1 MRQIFLKA
9 IQFIKENPR
18 IIYSLVLVVI
28 LPAAFFI
35 NTYLINSN
43 YEKNIDKITQRK
55 AVLVENVINNLLQ
68 DRISDD
74 AALQVLVEKIQQ
86 EKDEIASLSI
96 ARPQNEPGEFQI
108 TASSDPALVGQKQSG
123 SIQNA
128 IAWEKP
134 EGVAFL
140 DRNEKGRF
148 WNVTKTLLD
157 ESGNKTGLIAMAF
170 SLSDSDALVQK
181 TIYNSYW
188 ILTIIIITVVLLVSN
203 QGRLFGYAL
212 TVTKLKE
219 IDKMKDMFISM
230 ASHELRTPL
239 TAIKGYVELI
249 KEKKEIKSD
258 EQSSHF
264 MNNISISVERL
275 QDLINDVLEVSRVEG
290 NRLPM
295 EIVEFDP
302 GEIISQSVEEIR
314 SQATD
319 KGLALNYQPLGS
331 PATVKADKDR
341 LKQVLINL
349 IGNSVKY
356 TMKGSVDVS
365 AKIKGKEFLIIVAD
379 TGIGISSEDQAN
391 LFQKFYRIQ
400 NEHTK
405 NVTGTGLGLW
415 ITSEIIKKMEGS
427 ITVESI
433 EGVGSHFTV
442 HLPLAG
448 K

>member
-55 AVLVENVINNLLQ
+55 AVLVENIVNSLLQ
-68 DRISDD
+68 DRISNENE
-74 AALQVLVEKIQQ
+74 LQSLVEKIQE
-86 EKDEIASLSI
+86 EKDEIISLSI
-96 ARPQNEPGEFQI
+96 AKPQNDPGEFQI
-108 TASSDPALVGQKQSG
+108 VASSEPALVGQKQSG

-140 DRNEKGRF
+140 DRNDKGRF

-157 ESGNKTGLIAMAF
+157 ESGNKIGLIAMAF
-170 SLSDSDALVQK
+170 SLTDSDALVQR

-188 ILTIIIITVVLLVSN
+188 VLMIIIITVVLLVAN

-239 TAIKGYVELI
+239 TAIKGYVELL
-249 KEKKEIKSD
+249 KEKKEIQSD
-258 EQSSHF
+258 QQSSHF

-295 EIVEFDP
+295 EIIEFDP
-302 GEIISQSVEEIR
+302 SEAISESVEEMR
-314 SQATD
+314 SQAQD
-319 KGLALNYQPLGS
+319 KGLNLNLQPLETLV
-331 PATVKADKDR
+331 AIKNDKDR

-356 TMKGSVDVS
+356 TLEGSVDVS
-365 AKIKGKEFLIIVAD
+365 AKIKGKELLITVAD

-415 ITSEIIKKMEGS
+415 ITSEIVKKMDGS

-433 EGVGSHFTV
+433 EGVGSHFTI
-442 HLPLAG
+442 HLPFVE

>member
-55 AVLVENVINNLLQ
+55 AVLVENIINNLLE
-68 DRISDD
+68 DRTTDD
-74 AALQVLVEKIQQ
+74 QKLQSLVEKIKK
-86 EKDEIASLSI
+86 ENEEITSLSI
-96 ARPQNEPGEFQI
+96 AKPQSEPGEFQI
-108 TASSDPALVGQKQSG
+108 TASSDPALVGQQQSG
-123 SIQNA
+123 SIQNV

-148 WNVTKTLLD
+148 WNVTKTLVD
-157 ESGNKTGLIAMAF
+157 DAGNKTALIAMAF
-170 SLSDSDALVQK
+170 SLADSDALVQR

-188 ILTIIIITVVLLVSN
+188 ILTIIILTVVLLVSN

-239 TAIKGYVELI
+239 TAIKGYAELL
-249 KEKKEIKSD
+249 KEKKEIQSD

-264 MNNISISVERL
+264 LGNISISVERL
-275 QDLINDVLEVSRVEG
+275 QELVNDVLEVSRAEG

-302 GEIISQSVEEIR
+302 NEIISQSVEEMR
-314 SQATD
+314 SQAAA
-319 KGLALNYQPLGS
+319 KELALNYQPLGE
-331 PATVKADKDR
+331 PLVIRADKDR

-356 TMKGSVDVS
+356 TLKGSVEVS
-365 AKIKGKEFLIIVAD
+365 VKTKGKELLITVAD

-415 ITSEIIKKMEGS
+415 ITLEIIKKMNGN

-442 HLPLAG
+442 HLPVVG

>member
-9 IQFIKENPR
+9 VQFIKENPR

-68 DRISDD
+68 DRNAGDNE
-74 AALQVLVEKIQQ
+74 LQSLIEKIKN
-86 EKDEIASLSI
+86 ENSEITGLSI
-96 ARPQNEPGEFQI
+96 IRSQNDAGDFLI
-108 TASSDPALVGQKQSG
+108 TASSDPAMVGQKQNG
-123 SIQNA
+123 SIQDI
-128 IAWEKP
+128 IAWNKP

-140 DRNEKGRF
+140 DSNEKGRF
-148 WNVTKTLLD
+148 WNVTKTLFD
-157 ESGNKTGLIAMAF
+157 NAGNKTGLIEMAF
-170 SLSDSDALVQK
+170 SLEDSDSLVRR

-188 ILTIIIITVVLLVSN
+188 ILTIIIITVVLLVAN

-239 TAIKGYVELI
+239 TAIKGYVELL
-249 KEKKEIKSD
+249 KEKKELQSD
-258 EQSSHF
+258 EQTSHF
-264 MNNISISVERL
+264 LTNISISVERL
-275 QDLINDVLEVSRVEG
+275 QGLVNDVLEVSRVEG

-295 EIVEFDP
+295 EIIEFDP
-302 GEIISQSVEEIR
+302 GEIISQSIEEMR
-314 SQATD
+314 SQAD
-319 KGLALNYQPLGS
+319 AKGLALNYDPLGS
-331 PATVKADKDR
+331 PVKIKADKDR
-341 LKQVLINL
+341 LKQILINL

-356 TMKGSVDVS
+356 TLKGSVDVS
-365 AKIKGKEFLIIVAD
+365 VKIKGKELLVTVAD

-405 NVTGTGLGLW
+405 DIIGTGLGLW
-415 ITSEIIKKMEGS
+415 ITLEIAKKMKGS

-442 HLPLAG
+442 HLPIS

>member
-18 IIYSLVLVVI
+18 IIYSLILVVV

-35 NTYLINSN
+35 NTYLINSS

-55 AVLVENVINNLLQ
+55 AVLVENVINNLIQ
-68 DRISDD
+68 DRTADD
-74 AALQVLVEKIQQ
+74 QQLQLLVEKIKK
-86 EKDEIASLSI
+86 ENEEITSLSI
-96 ARPQNEPGEFQI
+96 AKPQNEPGEFQI
-108 TASSDPALVGQKQSG
+108 TASSDPVLVGQKQSG
-123 SIQNA
+123 SIQNV

-140 DRNEKGRF
+140 DRNEQGRF
-148 WNVTKTLLD
+148 WNVTKTLFD
-157 ESGNKTGLIAMAF
+157 DAGNKTGLIAMAF
-170 SLSDSDALVQK
+170 SLADSDALVRR

-188 ILTIIIITVVLLVSN
+188 ILTIIIVTVVLLVAN

-239 TAIKGYVELI
+239 TAIKGYTELL
-249 KEKKEIKSD
+249 KEKKEIQSD

-264 MNNISISVERL
+264 MNNISISIERL
-275 QDLINDVLEVSRVEG
+275 QVLVDDVLEVSRVEG

-295 EIVEFDP
+295 EIVELDP
-302 GEIISQSVEEIR
+302 GEIISQSIEEMR
-314 SQATD
+314 PQAD
-319 KGLALNYQPLGS
+319 AKGLALNYQPLGV
-331 PATVKADKDR
+331 PVKIKADKDR
-341 LKQVLINL
+341 LQQVLINL

-356 TMKGSVDVS
+356 TLKGSVEVS
-365 AKIKGKEFLIIVAD
+365 VKTKGKELLITVAD
-379 TGIGISSEDQAN
+379 TGIGISSEDQTN

-415 ITSEIIKKMEGS
+415 ITLEIAKRMKGN

-442 HLPLAG
+442 HLPMVE

>member
-9 IQFIKENPR
+9 LQFIKENPR

-55 AVLVENVINNLLQ
+55 ATLVENVINSLLWDQ
-68 DRISDD
+68 ISDD
-74 AALQVLVEKIQQ
+74 QKLQSLVEKIQK
-86 EKDEIASLSI
+86 ENSEITLLSI
-96 ARPQNEPGEFQI
+96 AKPQGEPGEFQI
-108 TASSDPALVGQKQSG
+108 VASSDQSFVGQKQSG
-123 SIQNA
+123 SIQNI

-148 WNVTKTLLD
+148 WNVTKTLSD
-157 ESGNKTGLIAMAF
+157 ETGNKTALIAMAF
-170 SLSDSDALVQK
+170 SLADSDAIVQR

-188 ILTIIIITVVLLVSN
+188 ILMIIIVTVVLLVAN

-239 TAIKGYVELI
+239 TAIKGFTELL
-249 KEKKEIKSD
+249 KEKEEIQSN

-264 MNNISISVERL
+264 LNNISVSVERL
-275 QDLINDVLEVSRVEG
+275 NDLVNDVLEVSRAEG

-295 EIVEFDP
+295 EIIELDP
-302 GEIISQSVEEIR
+302 SEIIAQSVEEMR
-314 SQATD
+314 PQAAAKNLVLD
-319 KGLALNYQPLGS
+319 YQPIGT
-331 PATVKADKDR
+331 PVVIKADKDR

-356 TMKGSVDVS
+356 TLKGSVDVS
-365 AKIKGKEFLIIVAD
+365 AKIKGKELLITIAD

-400 NEHTK
+400 NDKTK
-405 NVTGTGLGLW
+405 NIIGTGLGLW
-415 ITSEIIKKMEGS
+415 ITLEIVKKMNGN

-433 EGVGSHFTV
+433 EGVGSHFTI

>member
-1 MRQIFLKA
+1 MRQIFQKA
-9 IQFIKENPR
+9 LQFIKENPR

-55 AVLVENVINNLLQ
+55 AVLVENVINNLLH
-68 DRISDD
+68 DRTADD
-74 AALQVLVEKIQQ
+74 QQLQPLVEKIQKGN
-86 EKDEIASLSI
+86 EEITSLSI
-96 ARPQNEPGEFQI
+96 AIPQSGSGEFQI
-108 TASSDPALVGQKQSG
+108 VASNDPALVGQKQSG

-128 IAWEKP
+128 IAWEKS

-148 WNVTKTLLD
+148 WKVTKTLVD
-157 ESGNKTGLIAMAF
+157 DTGNKTGLITMAF
-170 SLSDSDALVQK
+170 SLVDSDALVQR

-188 ILTIIIITVVLLVSN
+188 ILTIIIITVVLLVAN

-239 TAIKGYVELI
+239 TAIKGFTELL
-249 KEKKEIKSD
+249 KEKKEIQSD

-264 MNNISISVERL
+264 LNNISVSVERL
-275 QDLINDVLEVSRVEG
+275 NDLVNDVLEVSRAEG

-295 EIVEFDP
+295 EIVDFDP
-302 GEIISQSVEEIR
+302 GEIIAQSIEEMR
-314 SQATD
+314 PQSAA
-319 KGLALNYQPLGS
+319 KSLALSYQPLE
-331 PATVKADKDR
+331 ALVMIKADKDR

-356 TMKGSVDVS
+356 TLKGSVEVS
-365 AKIKGKEFLIIVAD
+365 VKTKGKELLITIAD
-379 TGIGISSEDQAN
+379 TGIGISSEDQVN

-405 NVTGTGLGLW
+405 NIIGTGLGLW
-415 ITSEIIKKMEGS
+415 ITLEIVKKMNGN

>member
-55 AVLVENVINNLLQ
+55 AVLVENVINSLLQ

-74 AALQVLVEKIQQ
+74 TALQTLVEKIQK
-86 EKDEIASLSI
+86 EKNEITSLSI
-96 ARPQNEPGEFQI
+96 ASPQSDPGEFQI
-108 TASSDPALVGQKQSG
+108 IASSDPSLIGQKQSG

-157 ESGNKTGLIAMAF
+157 ESGNRTGLIAMAF
-170 SLSDSDALVQK
+170 SLSDSDALVQR

-249 KEKKEIKSD
+249 KEKKEIQSD

-264 MNNISISVERL
+264 MDNISISIERL

-295 EIVEFDP
+295 EIVELDP
-302 GEIISQSVEEIR
+302 SEIISQSVEEIR
-314 SQATD
+314 SQAAD
-319 KGLALNYQPLGS
+319 KGLALNYQPLGE
-331 PATVKADKDR
+331 PTLIKADKDR

-365 AKIKGKEFLIIVAD
+365 AKIKGKEFLITVAD
-379 TGIGISSEDQAN
+379 TGIGMSAEDQAN

-415 ITSEIIKKMEGS
+415 ITSEIIKKMDGS

-448 K
+448 R